1 MASRMRAIRK
11 GASTISRGRL
21 LEILV
26 LSLMFVVALAV
37 RLLPLRFGFYLS
49 EFDPYLQWRMSEYI
63 VKNGFLAWFS
73 WHDTMSWYPWGMTMA
88 QGNLYG
94 VAFTVAAVY
103 EFLRAIGVNTTVFDV
118 AVLFPVVAGA
128 LTSLASYFLGK
139 DLWGRGA
146 GLLAA
151 LFMAL
156 NPSNISR
163 TTLGF
168 LRHEPLGILLMIL
181 VFLFFLRANQKGR
194 GMRGTIGY
202 SVLAGLSLFY
212 LTAAWAASYY
222 PMDLIV
228 LYVAALVVAGRY
240 TRQLLLSY
248 SVTYGAFLFLAP
260 LAIPKVGFGSL
271 TSLTF
276 LVIPGVLILLL
287 AREAGGILP
296 TWRHRAYALIVV
308 SVVLV
313 GLAYALVTLKIMV
326 LPSGKFLSTLNPFT
340 RLDMPIVASVS
351 EHRPATWA
359 SFFYEYNTLTF
370 LGLFGFFFVLRRFRD
385 TDIFITIAALT
396 SLYFSG
402 SLVRLTLLLAP
413 TFSILAAIATV
424 EMAKPAVD
432 ILRQAVIF
440 PKRKIPGLVRIG
452 REFGL
457 AVLLILI
464 IAIVPAFSKAVAA
477 AYAPATIATSSI
489 PVVPSEGTKYQDW
502 LEALAWLHDN
512 TPQSSVVMAW
522 WDYGYWITALA
533 DRKTLADNGTQNTTQ
548 IAMIAQMFMRNETT
562 AVPMM
567 QKYNVDYVVVF
578 VTYARTQS
586 SSNPSFLGAG
596 EDGKWYWMVQI
607 ANETSYGDQTILF
620 QQKTSATTSSTGGS
634 STTVTYYRILE
645 SGNKII
651 SNDTISS
658 GQNLNDNSVLGFMM
672 NTGVKISQATSDY
685 FDNVFTSSNNF
696 VLVYKVLYPKT
707 TVITLNVDK
716 NTVNFGESVSIK
728 GTVADSDGKP
738 YANGTI
744 ALADLVTVETG
755 LQLVAYVPVSDG
767 KFSYDWTPG
776 TGNHTLSA
784 HWQGVIGE
792 TRAGVSNS
800 VQVFVQTIP
809 VTLTISLSTY
819 NVTLGQNATISMR
832 LSQKLSN
839 GTLTAQY
846 SLNNMTWSKLDPV
859 EPKGGTFDLAWHP
872 ITAGTYYVRATYSG
886 SGNYGPATSS
896 TVIVYVKP

>member
-1 MASRMRAIRK
+1 LASRMRAIRK
-11 GASTISRGRL
+11 AASTMSRGRL
-21 LEILV
+21 LEVLV

-63 VKNGFLAWFS
+63 VNNGFLAWFS
-73 WHDTMSWYPWGMTMA
+73 WHDMMSWYPWGMTMA

-94 VAFTVAAVY
+94 VAFTVAAIY
-103 EFLRAIGVNTTVFDV
+103 EFLRAIGVNTTVFEV
-118 AVLFPVVAGA
+118 SVLFPVVAGA

-181 VFLFFLRANQKGR
+181 VFIFFLRANQKGR
-194 GMRGTIGY
+194 DMRGTIAY
-202 SVLAGLSLFY
+202 SLLAGLSLFY
-212 LTAAWAASYY
+212 LTASWAAAYY
-222 PMDLIV
+222 PIDLIV

-260 LAIPKVGFGSL
+260 LTIPKMGFGPL

-287 AREAGGILP
+287 AREGTGILP
-296 TWRHRAYALIVV
+296 SWRHRAYALIVV

-313 GLAYALVTLKIMV
+313 GVAYALVALKIMA
-326 LPSGKFLSTLNPFT
+326 LPGGKFLSTLNPFT

-370 LGLFGFFFVLRRFRD
+370 LGLFGFFFILRRLRD
-385 TDIFITIAALT
+385 TDIFITIATLT
-396 SLYFSG
+396 SLYFAG
-402 SLVRLTLLLAP
+402 SLVRLTLILAP

-440 PKRKIPGLVRIG
+440 PKRRIPGLVRIG

-457 AVLLILI
+457 AVILILI

-502 LEALAWLHDN
+502 LEALAWLRDN

-533 DRKTLADNGTQNTTQ
+533 DRRTLADNGTQNTTQ

-567 QKYNVDYVVVF
+567 QKYNVDYVAVF
-578 VTYARTQS
+578 VTYARTQGQTS
-586 SSNPSFLGAG
+586 PSFLGAG
-596 EDGKWYWMVQI
+596 EDGKWYWMAQI
-607 ANETSYGDQTILF
+607 ANETSYGDQTVLF
-620 QQKTSATTSSTGGS
+620 QEKRSVTATATGGS
-634 STTVTYYRILE
+634 STTVTYYRVLK

-651 SNDTISS
+651 SNETISD
-658 GQNLNDNSVLGFMM
+658 GQNLNDNSVLGFMI
-672 NTGVKISQATSDY
+672 NTGVKISQASSDY

-696 VLVYKVLYPKT
+696 VLVYKVLHPKT
-707 TVITLNVDK
+707 TVMTLNVDRSR
-716 NTVNFGESVSIK
+716 VNFGESVIIT
-728 GTVADSDGKP
+728 GTVADTEGQP
-738 YANGTI
+738 YKTGTV
-744 ALADLVTVETG
+744 ALQDTTGGEAGQLLAD
-755 LQLVAYVPVSDG
+755 VAVSDG
-767 KFSYDWTPG
+767 KFSYDWTPSA
-776 TGNHTLSA
+776 GNHTLSA
-784 HWQGVIGE
+784 QWTGVRGE
-792 TRAGVSNS
+792 TRSVKSS
-800 VQVFVQTIP
+800 PVQVLVESIP
-809 VTLTISLSTY
+809 LTLTISLSEY
-819 NVTLGQNATISMR
+819 NLTLGQNVTISME

-839 GTLTAQY
+839 GTFTVQY
-846 SLNNMTWSKLDPV
+846 SLNNKTWSNLDPV
-859 EPKGGTFDLAWHP
+859 EPKNGTAEVSWHP
-872 ITAGTYYVRATYSG
+872 ITAGTYYVKASYSG
-886 SGNYGPATSS
+886 SGNYGPATSD
-896 TVIVYVKP
+896 TLILYVKT